1 MNQTLNGMWG
11 SSDLS
16 VARFADALECTKQA
30 AEELISR
37 IVPSGNATG
46 AQRVALAVAS
56 ALHRQAEIELPVA
69 VAIVR
74 GRRNLCEAVLATLDF
89 VPPVRGDEQKTERDP
104 FMFFSPHAGD
114 VAAVPAIDHY
124 IDVLDGRRISWRRPR
139 RDPFRLTC
147 ELYRLSNAVRHDDTP
162 ALQEQYLE
170 LLAELRGVVAQDMEW
185 IGTIREGTFK
195 PAPERFAEPSPTMRQ
210 GPTIEVD
217 PTWSANVFGT
227 RVSINVSL
235 AARCFKRRMMGL
247 EVEDPLAPRSPDLS
261 KIRQSR
267 VPR

>member
-30 AEELISR
+30 AEELVGL
-37 IVPSGNATG
+37 IVPSGNVTA

-74 GRRNLCEAVLATLDF
+74 GRRKMCEAVLSTLDF
-89 VPPVRGDEQKTERDP
+89 VPPIRGDEQITECDP
-104 FMFFSPHAGD
+104 FMFFSPHAGAA
-114 VAAVPAIDHY
+114 AAVPAIDHY
-124 IDVLDGRRISWRRPR
+124 IDVIDGRRIGWRRPR
-139 RDPFRLTC
+139 RDPYRLAC
-147 ELYRLSNAVRHDDTP
+147 ELYRLSNAVKHYNTP

-170 LLAELRGVVAQDMEW
+170 LLVGLRGAVAQDMEW
-185 IGTIREGTFK
+185 VGTIREGTFK
-195 PAPERFAEPSPTMRQ
+195 LAPERFAEPSPTMRQ
-210 GPTIEVD
+210 GPTTEVD
-217 PTWSANVFGT
+217 PTWFANVFGT
-227 RVSINVSL
+227 RVSINISL

-247 EVEDPLAPRSPDLS
+247 QVEDPFAPRSPDLS
-261 KIRQSR
+261 KTKQSR